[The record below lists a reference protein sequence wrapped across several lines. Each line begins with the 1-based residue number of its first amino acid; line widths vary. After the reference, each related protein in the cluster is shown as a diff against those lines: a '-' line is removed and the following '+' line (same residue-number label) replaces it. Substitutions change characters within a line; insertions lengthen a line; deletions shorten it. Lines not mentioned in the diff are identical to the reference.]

1 MFKRLYHW
9 TLSQAESR
17 HAVPSLAT
25 ISFAESSFFPI
36 PPDVVLAPMCLARP
50 ERAFYYATVCTIAS
64 VLGGIFGYMIGF
76 FLYETVGQWLINL
89 YGYADKIGP
98 MKVFYDKWG
107 WAAVLI
113 GGLTPVPFKLI
124 TILSGLLEYNF
135 LLFVALATLTR
146 GLRFFVLAAVLYKWG
161 APIKVWI
168 DKYFT
173 WIMIAVAA
181 GVIGGFVLVS
191 QFLR

>member
-1 MFKRLYHW
+1 MMRRLYHW
-9 TLSQAESR
+9 TLAQAQSR

-36 PPDVVLAPMCLARP
+36 PPDIVLAPMALARP

-64 VLGGIFGYMIGF
+64 VLGGIFGYMIGY
-76 FLYETVGQWLINL
+76 FLFETVGQWLIQL
-89 YGYADKIGP
+89 YGYTERIGA
-98 MKVFYDKWG
+98 MRTFYDKWG

-113 GGLTPVPFKLI
+113 GGLTPVPYKLI
-124 TILSGLLEYNF
+124 TIVSGLMEYNF
-135 LLFVALATLTR
+135 ALFVALSTLTR
-146 GLRFFVLAAVLYKWG
+146 GLRFFLLAGVLYMWG

-173 WIMIAVAA
+173 WIMIAVAV
-181 GVIGGFVLVS
+181 GIIGGFVLVAK
-191 QFLR
+191 LL

>member
-1 MFKRLYHW
+1 MLKRLYHW

-17 HAVPSLAT
+17 HAVPSLAG

-36 PPDVVLAPMCLARP
+36 PPDIVLAPMCLARP

-64 VLGGIFGYMIGF
+64 VIGGIFGYMIGY

-113 GGLTPVPFKLI
+113 GGLTPVPYKLI
-124 TILSGLLEYNF
+124 TILSGLLSYNF
-135 LLFVALATLTR
+135 LLFVALSLLTR
-146 GLRFFVLAAVLYKWG
+146 GLRFFLLAAVLYKWG
-161 APIKVWI
+161 EPIKVWI
-168 DKYFT
+168 DRYFT

-181 GVIGGFVLVS
+181 GIIGGFVLIAR
-191 QFLR
+191 FL